1 MHKWILEAGLER
13 RLVKMGWTT
22 FESFGSMIRLVS
34 VLDVW
39 HMILANY
46 TLWPPDPRTRH
57 TPKTP
62 TPPKRQGIES
72 WDQRAVDTRPKESS
86 VEASG
91 HGVSTSYCLFFCCV
105 SWSDDIESVWAW
117 RWYWDGIECRT
128 CFDQGSRPHL
138 RVSHVQISCF
148 CIWHCVRL
156 AMTLQNRLHCWF
168 VFIDFSLQEACCP
181 RWWEAAITNSSC
193 LAEKVAVWLRASLIG
208 ILQKVVDCLRGVAT
222 TGFYHLF
229 ILFGVHKTFHD
240 PGNQGVS
247 WSFWDL
253 SHVNMLHFHMNPS
266 VPVASRSNQAG
277 HRVDIDMEIPAEND
291 EGFISFILWCI
302 LWLTAIQIKNLYFEV
317 IRKMR
322 YSYSLSLG
330 LMGPVHG
337 RGGAGFGAMRPRVA
351 TWRMCKMLEQ
361 GASRGGN

>member
-1 MHKWILEAGLER
+1 MYDIWYWLTILCDL
-13 RLVKMGWTT
+13 TP
-22 FESFGSMIRLVS
+22 
-34 VLDVW
+34 
-39 HMILANY
+39 
-46 TLWPPDPRTRH
+46 WPPDPPH
-57 TPKTP
+57 PENPNAYQTPGHWKLGP
-62 TPPKRQGIES
+62 ASRGYKAQREQCWGLRSWRFHIILLLLLLCFVIFWWNWERLSLEMVLGLIES
-72 WDQRAVDTRPKESS
+72 
-86 VEASG
+86 
-91 HGVSTSYCLFFCCV
+91 
-105 SWSDDIESVWAW
+105 
-117 RWYWDGIECRT
+117 RT

-291 EGFISFILWCI
+291 QGFISFILWCI
-302 LWLTAIQIKNLYFEV
+302 LWLTAIRIKNLYFEV